1 MLTQPEWKVLDF
13 SQFSATYSSD
23 ISCIVPVPVSQ
34 LVRFDRFE
42 LDLRAGEL
50 RKGGIRIRLQE
61 QPLQVLQAL
70 LEKPGELVTCE
81 ELQKRIWP
89 ADTFVDFDH
98 GLHAAVNRLRTA
110 LSDSAE
116 RPRYVET
123 VSRRGYRF
131 IGKVDT
137 SDEPAPAPHN
147 TNNDSKP
154 KPKRRVWN
162 SWTGMLGGFMAA
174 IAIAAGLFAGN
185 VYGLKDWLLG
195 RQHTQSFH
203 SLAVLPLEN
212 LSGDPKEDPFV
223 DGMTEELITQLSR
236 LGNLKVIS
244 RTSIMQYKG
253 TKKSLRQIAA
263 ELNVDAVIEGAVQL
277 AGSHVRITAQLV
289 NGATDQHI
297 WAEAYD
303 RELSNVLIMQSEVAG
318 DIAKQIDLEL
328 TPQQQLRLKTSAHPV
343 NPEAYQAYLL
353 GRYYW
358 NMRTGEGLAKA
369 GQYFGDAI
377 QKDPNFALAYSGQ
390 ADYFAYLTVLGG
402 PEIMKPRDAM
412 SRARTAAAKAL
423 QLDDSLAEAH
433 ASMGNILHNYD
444 WNWTAAEGEYKR
456 AIELNPN
463 YAMAHHL
470 YAHLL
475 IETGRQQ
482 ESLAEAQRALE
493 LDPYSP
499 FVNNGLARQYYL
511 SRQYDKAAEQCLIGL
526 QINPSYFPA
535 RIQLALAY
543 EQTGKLPQ
551 AISEL
556 EQAAGLM
563 AGGGVPGTAQPPV
576 DVPVV
581 HALLGHAYAVSGR
594 KADALKELSKLQAA
608 ATKRYIPPSYF
619 ALLWMGVGDN
629 KQALTWLERGYKD
642 RSEHMLYLG
651 LEPLVDPLRVDP
663 RFVSLLKQVGLH

>member
-1 MLTQPEWKVLDF
+1 
-13 SQFSATYSSD
+13 
-23 ISCIVPVPVSQ
+23 VPVPVSQ

-70 LEKPGELVTCE
+70 LEKPGEVVTCE

-98 GLHAAVNRLRTA
+98 GLHAAVNKLRTA
-110 LSDSAE
+110 LSDPAI

-123 VSRRGYRF
+123 VQRRGYRF
-131 IGKVDT
+131 IGKVEG
-137 SDEPAPAPHN
+137 SDEPISVQPPPIHDP
-147 TNNDSKP
+147 TP
-154 KPKRRVWN
+154 KPGRRFWN
-162 SWTGMLGGFMAA
+162 SWTGMMGGFMGA
-174 IAIAAGLFAGN
+174 IAIAALLIAGN
-185 VYGLKDWLLG
+185 VYGLRDWLFSG
-195 RQHTQSFH
+195 ASPHSFR

-212 LSGDPKEDPFV
+212 LSGDPKQDYFA
-223 DGMTEELITQLSR
+223 DGMTEELITQVSKF
-236 LGNLKVIS
+236 GNLKVIS
-244 RTSIMQYKG
+244 RTSVMQYKG
-253 TKKSLRQIAA
+253 SKKTLPQIAS
-263 ELNVDAVIEGAVQL
+263 ELHVDAVVEGAVQL
-277 AGSHVRITAQLV
+277 VDNRVRITAQLV
-289 NGATDQHI
+289 DGATDEHI
-297 WAEAYD
+297 WADRYD
-303 RELSNVLIMQSEVAG
+303 RELSNVLLLQTEVAA

-328 TPQQQLRLKTSAHPV
+328 TPQQQLRLKAGAHPV
-343 NPEAYQAYLL
+343 NPDAYQSYLL

-358 NMRTGEGLAKA
+358 NMRTGAGLAQA
-369 GQYFGDAI
+369 GQYFADAI
-377 QKDPNFALAYSGQ
+377 RKDPNFALAYSGQ

-402 PEIMKPRDAM
+402 PEILKPRDAM
-412 SRARTAAAKAL
+412 AQARTAATKAL
-423 QLDDSLAEAH
+423 KLDDSLAEAH

-444 WNWTAAEGEYKR
+444 WNWDAAEREYKK

-475 IETGRQQ
+475 IETGRKEQ
-482 ESLAEAQRALE
+482 SLAEAHRALE

-511 SRQYDKAAEQCLIGL
+511 SRDYEKAAAQCLIGL
-526 QINPSYFPA
+526 QLSPEYFPA

-563 AGGGVPGTAQPPV
+563 AANGAPINSTQPPL
-576 DVPVV
+576 DIPVV

-594 KADALKELSKLQAA
+594 TKDARHELSKLEAA
-608 ATKRYIPPSYF
+608 AAERYIPPSYF
-619 ALLWMGVGDN
+619 AILWMGLGDH
-629 KQALTWLERGYKD
+629 KQAMVWLDRGYKD

-651 LEPLVDPLRVDP
+651 LEPLVDPLRADSH
-663 RFVSLLKQVGLH
+663 FVSLLKQVGLPELPSRH

>member
-1 MLTQPEWKVLDF
+1 MTLP
-13 SQFSATYSSD
+13 
-23 ISCIVPVPVSQ
+23 ISVAQ

-70 LEKPGELVTCE
+70 LEKPGQLVTCE
-81 ELQKRIWP
+81 DLQKRIWP

-131 IGKVDT
+131 IGKVDN
-137 SDEPAPAPHN
+137 SDETIRTQPGVIHPP
-147 TNNDSKP
+147 TP
-154 KPKRRVWN
+154 KPYRRLWN
-162 SWTGMLGGFMAA
+162 SWTGMFGGFLGAV
-174 IAIAAGLFAGN
+174 AIAALLVAGN
-185 VYGLKDWLLG
+185 VYGLRDWLFG
-195 RQHTQSFH
+195 RLKPHSFR

-212 LSGDPKEDPFV
+212 LSRDPKQDYFA
-223 DGMTEELITQLSR
+223 DGMTEQLITELSKV
-236 LGNLKVIS
+236 GNLKVIS
-244 RTSIMQYKG
+244 RTSVMQYKG
-253 TKKSLRQIAA
+253 SKKSLPRIAA
-263 ELNVDAVIEGAVQL
+263 ELHVDAVVEGAVQL
-277 AGSHVRITAQLV
+277 VDNRVRVTAQLV
-289 NGATDQHI
+289 DGETDEHI
-297 WAEAYD
+297 WADIYD
-303 RELSNVLIMQSEVAG
+303 RELSNVLLLQSEVAG

-343 NPEAYQAYLL
+343 NPDAYQSYLL

-369 GQYFGDAI
+369 GQYFADAI

-412 SRARTAAAKAL
+412 SQARTAASKAL

-444 WNWTAAEGEYKR
+444 WNWAAAEKEYKR

-475 IETGRQQ
+475 IETGRTQ
-482 ESLAEAQRALE
+482 ESLAEAHRALG

-499 FVNNGLARQYYL
+499 FINNGLARQYYL
-511 SRQYDKAAEQCLIGL
+511 SRQYDKAAAQCLIGL

-543 EQTGKLPQ
+543 EQTGKLQQ
-551 AISEL
+551 AIVEL
-556 EQAAGLM
+556 EQVAGLM
-563 AGGGVPGTAQPPV
+563 TGSGVPANAGQPLI

-594 KADALKELSKLQAA
+594 KADALKQLSKLQS
-608 ATKRYIPPSYF
+608 ATTRRYIPPSYF
-619 ALLWMGVGDN
+619 AIIWMGLGN
-629 KQALTWLERGYKD
+629 NQQALTWLNQGYED

-651 LEPLVDPLRVDP
+651 LEPLIDPIRSDP
-663 RFVSLLKQVGLH
+663 RFSVLLKKIGLLRL

>member
-1 MLTQPEWKVLDF
+1 
-13 SQFSATYSSD
+13 
-23 ISCIVPVPVSQ
+23 VPVPVSQ
-34 LVRFDRFE
+34 LIRFDRFE
-42 LDLRAGEL
+42 LDLRTGEL

-70 LEKPGELVTCE
+70 LERPSELVTCE

-131 IGKVDT
+131 IGKVD
-137 SDEPAPAPHN
+137 SFDDPEPVRRRI
-147 TNNDSKP
+147 NNDP
-154 KPKRRVWN
+154 TPEPRPKRRIWN
-162 SWTGMLGGFMAA
+162 SWTGLLGGFLAA
-174 IAIAAGLFAGN
+174 IVIAASLVAGN
-185 VYGLKDWLLG
+185 AYGLRDWLFG
-195 RQHTQSFH
+195 GPAPRAFR

-212 LSGDPKEDPFV
+212 LSGDPKQDYFA
-223 DGMTEELITQLSR
+223 DGMTEELITQVSKF
-236 LGNLKVIS
+236 GNLKVIS
-244 RTSIMQYKG
+244 RTSVMQYKG
-253 TKKSLRQIAA
+253 SKKSLPKIAG
-263 ELNVDAVIEGAVQL
+263 ELHVDAVVEGAVQL
-277 AGSHVRITAQLV
+277 VDNRIRITAQLV
-289 NGATDQHI
+289 DGASDEHI
-297 WAEAYD
+297 WAETYD
-303 RELSNVLIMQSEVAG
+303 RDLSNVLLLQSEVAA

-328 TPQQQLRLKTSAHPV
+328 TPQQQQRFRASAHPV
-343 NPEAYQAYLL
+343 NPDAYQSYLL

-358 NMRTGEGLAKA
+358 NMRTGAGLAQA
-369 GQYFGDAI
+369 GHYFADAI

-412 SRARTAAAKAL
+412 AQARTAATKAL
-423 QLDDSLAEAH
+423 KLDDSLAEAH

-444 WNWTAAEGEYKR
+444 WNWAAAEGEYKR

-475 IETGRQQ
+475 IETGRKE
-482 ESLAEAQRALE
+482 ESLAEAHRALE

-511 SRQYDKAAEQCLIGL
+511 SRDYAKAAAQCLIGL
-526 QINPSYFPA
+526 QLSPEYFPA

-563 AGGGVPGTAQPPV
+563 AGNGGPANSTKPTL
-576 DVPVV
+576 DIPVV

-594 KADALKELSKLQAA
+594 TIDAHVELSKLQAA

-619 ALLWMGVGDN
+619 ALVWMGLGDN
-629 KQALTWLERGYKD
+629 KQAMIWLDQGYND

-651 LEPLVDPLRVDP
+651 LEPLVDPLRADP
-663 RFVSLLKQVGLH
+663 AFVSLLKQVGLP

>member
-1 MLTQPEWKVLDF
+1 MAITPM
-13 SQFSATYSSD
+13 
-23 ISCIVPVPVSQ
+23 SQ

-50 RKGGIRIRLQE
+50 RKGSIRIRLQE

-116 RPRYVET
+116 HPRYVET

-131 IGKVDT
+131 VGKVEA
-137 SDEPAPAPHN
+137 SDEPILVQRQPISVP
-147 TNNDSKP
+147 TP
-154 KPKRRVWN
+154 KPSRQVWN
-162 SWTGMLGGFMAA
+162 SWTGMLGGFAAA
-174 IAIAAGLFAGN
+174 IAIVVGLIAGN
-185 VYGLKDWLLG
+185 VYGLKDWIFK
-195 RQHTQSFH
+195 TTTPNSFR

-212 LSGDPKEDPFV
+212 LSGDAKQDPFA
-223 DGMTEELITQLSR
+223 DEMTEELITQVSK
-236 LGNLKVIS
+236 LGNLRVIS
-244 RTSIMQYKG
+244 RTSMMQYKG
-253 TKKSLRQIAA
+253 TKKSLPQIAS
-263 ELNVDAVIEGAVQL
+263 ELRVDAVVEGAVEL
-277 AGSHVRITAQLV
+277 VGNRVRITAQLR
-289 NGATDQHI
+289 NGVSDEQVWTDT
-297 WAEAYD
+297 YD
-303 RELSNVLIMQSEVAG
+303 RELSDILLLQTEVAR
-318 DIAKQIDLEL
+318 DIAKQIDLQL
-328 TPQQQLRLKTSAHPV
+328 TPQQQQRIQAGARPV
-343 NPEAYQAYLL
+343 NPDAYQSYLL

-369 GQYFGDAI
+369 GQYFADAI

-402 PEIMKPRDAM
+402 PEVMKPRDGM
-412 SRARTAAAKAL
+412 SRARIAAAKAL
-423 QLDDSLAEAH
+423 QLDNSLAEAH

-444 WNWTAAEGEYKR
+444 WNWAAAEEEYKR
-456 AIELNPN
+456 AIDLNPN
-463 YAMAHHL
+463 YAVAHHL

-475 IETGRQQ
+475 IETGRTQ
-482 ESLAEAQRALE
+482 ESLAEAHRALE

-499 FVNNGLARQYYL
+499 FVNNGMARQYYL
-511 SRQYDKAAEQCLIGL
+511 SRQYEKAAAQCLIGL

-543 EQTGKLPQ
+543 EQTGKMPQ
-551 AISEL
+551 AIAEL
-556 EQAAGLM
+556 EQAAGLIP
-563 AGGGVPGTAQPPV
+563 GDNVPANTAQSPM

-581 HALLGHAYAVSGR
+581 HALLGYAYAVSGR
-594 KADALKELSKLQAA
+594 KADALKQLSTLQEAA
-608 ATKRYIPPSYF
+608 GKRYIPPSYF
-619 ALLWMGVGDN
+619 ALLWMGLGDN
-629 KQALTWLERGYKD
+629 KQALTWLEHGYKD

-651 LEPLVDPLRVDP
+651 LEPLVDPLRSDP
-663 RFVSLLKQVGLH
+663 RFALLLKKVGLP

>member
-1 MLTQPEWKVLDF
+1 
-13 SQFSATYSSD
+13 
-23 ISCIVPVPVSQ
+23 VPFPVSQ

-98 GLHAAVNRLRTA
+98 GLHAAVNKLRTA
-110 LSDSAE
+110 LSDPAI

-131 IGKVDT
+131 IGKVET
-137 SDEPAPAPHN
+137 SEEPIPVQPQPIHVP
-147 TNNDSKP
+147 TP
-154 KPKRRVWN
+154 KPSRRVWN
-162 SWTGMLGGFMAA
+162 SWTGMIGGFMAA
-174 IAIAAGLFAGN
+174 FVIAASLVAGN
-185 VYGLKDWLLG
+185 VYGLKDWLFG
-195 RQHTQSFH
+195 GAKPHAFR

-212 LSGDPKEDPFV
+212 LSGDPKQDYFA
-223 DGMTEELITQLSR
+223 DGMTEELITQVSKF
-236 LGNLKVIS
+236 GDLKVIS
-244 RTSIMQYKG
+244 RTSVMQYKG
-253 TKKSLRQIAA
+253 SKKSLPKIAG
-263 ELNVDAVIEGAVQL
+263 ELHVDAVVEGAVQL
-277 AGSHVRITAQLV
+277 VDNRVRITAQLV
-289 NGATDQHI
+289 DGATDEHI
-297 WAEAYD
+297 WADRYD
-303 RELSNVLIMQSEVAG
+303 RELSNVLLLQGEVAT
-318 DIAKQIDLEL
+318 DIAKHIDLEL
-328 TPQQQLRLKTSAHPV
+328 TPQQQQRLKSSAHPV
-343 NPEAYQAYLL
+343 NPEAYQSYLL

-369 GQYFGDAI
+369 GQYFADAI

-402 PEIMKPRDAM
+402 PEIMKPQDAM

-444 WNWTAAEGEYKR
+444 WNWVAAEGEYKR

-475 IETGRQQ
+475 IQTGRTQ
-482 ESLAEAQRALE
+482 ESIEEAHRALE

-511 SRQYDKAAEQCLIGL
+511 SRQYDKAAAQCLIGL

-551 AISEL
+551 AIAEL

-563 AGGGVPGTAQPPV
+563 AAGGGSSNTAQPAI

-594 KADALKELSKLQAA
+594 KADALKELGKLQAA
-608 ATKRYIPPSYF
+608 SAKRYIPPSYF
-619 ALLWMGVGDN
+619 AIVWMGLGDHN
-629 KQALTWLERGYKD
+629 QAITWLDRGYKD

-651 LEPLVDPLRVDP
+651 LEPLVDPIRSDP
-663 RFVSLLKQVGLH
+663 RFALLLKNVGLPSKA

>member
-1 MLTQPEWKVLDF
+1 MPL
-13 SQFSATYSSD
+13 
-23 ISCIVPVPVSQ
+23 PVSQ

-50 RKGGIRIRLQE
+50 RKNGIRIRLQE

-70 LEKPGELVTCE
+70 LENPGEVITRE
-81 ELQKRIWP
+81 ELQKKIWP

-110 LSDSAE
+110 LSDSADH
-116 RPRYVET
+116 PRYVET
-123 VSRRGYRF
+123 VGRRGYRF
-131 IGKVDT
+131 I
-137 SDEPAPAPHN
+137 
-147 TNNDSKP
+147 SKLESEDQPPPLKRESTKSPTP
-154 KPKRRVWN
+154 KSTPRFWN
-162 SWTGMLGGFMAA
+162 SWTGMVGGFLGAL
-174 IAIAAGLFAGN
+174 AIAASLVVGN

-195 RQHTQSFH
+195 TTKAPSFQ

-212 LSGDPKEDPFV
+212 LSGDPKQDPFV

-244 RTSIMQYKG
+244 RTSIMQYKS
-253 TKKSLRQIAA
+253 TKKSLRQIAG
-263 ELNVDAVIEGAVQL
+263 ELHVEAVVEGAVQL
-277 AGSHVRITAQLV
+277 AGNRVRITAQLV
-289 NGATDQHI
+289 NGATDEHI
-297 WAEAYD
+297 WAETYD
-303 RELSNVLIMQSEVAG
+303 RELSNILIIQSEVAA

-328 TPQQQLRLKTSAHPV
+328 TPQQQQRLQASAHPV
-343 NPEAYQAYLL
+343 NPDAYQAYLL

-358 NMRTGEGLAKA
+358 NMRSGQGLALA
-369 GQYFGDAI
+369 GKYFADAI
-377 QKDPNFALAYSGQ
+377 QKDPNFALAYAGE

-402 PEIMKPRDAM
+402 PEILKPSDAM
-412 SRARTAAAKAL
+412 AKARTAAARAL
-423 QLDDSLAEAH
+423 QLDNSLAEAH
-433 ASMGNILHNYD
+433 AAMGNILHNYD
-444 WNWTAAEGEYKR
+444 WNWAAAEGEYKK

-475 IETGRQQ
+475 IETGRKE
-482 ESLAEAQRALE
+482 ESLAEAHRALD

-511 SRQYDKAAEQCLIGL
+511 SREYQKAAAQCLIGL
-526 QINPSYFPA
+526 QISPEYFPA

-543 EQTGKLPQ
+543 EKTGKLPE

-563 AGGGVPGTAQPPV
+563 ASGVAPNSTAPPI

-581 HALLGHAYAVSGR
+581 HALLAHAYAVSGR
-594 KADALKELSKLQAA
+594 KSDALKELSKLQAA
-608 ATKRYIPPSYF
+608 AAKRYIPPSYF
-619 ALLWMGVGDN
+619 AIVWMGLGDHE
-629 KQALTWLERGYKD
+629 QAINWLGRGYKD

-651 LEPLVDPLRVDP
+651 LEPLVDPLRSDP
-663 RFVSLLKQVGLH
+663 GFVALLKKLDLP

>member
-1 MLTQPEWKVLDF
+1 
-13 SQFSATYSSD
+13 
-23 ISCIVPVPVSQ
+23 VPVPVSQ
-34 LVRFDRFE
+34 LIRFDRFE
-42 LDLRAGEL
+42 LDLRSGEL

-70 LEKPGELVTCE
+70 LERPGELVTCE

-131 IGKVDT
+131 IGKVD
-137 SDEPAPAPHN
+137 SFDDPEPVRRRI
-147 TNNDSKP
+147 NNDP
-154 KPKRRVWN
+154 TPEPRPKRRIWN
-162 SWTGMLGGFMAA
+162 SWTGLLGGFLAA
-174 IAIAAGLFAGN
+174 IVIAASLVAGN
-185 VYGLKDWLLG
+185 AYGLRDWLFG
-195 RQHTQSFH
+195 GPAPRAFR

-212 LSGDPKEDPFV
+212 LSGDPKQDYFA
-223 DGMTEELITQLSR
+223 DGMTEELITQVSKF
-236 LGNLKVIS
+236 GNLKVIS
-244 RTSIMQYKG
+244 RTSVMQYKG
-253 TKKSLRQIAA
+253 SKKSLPKIAG
-263 ELNVDAVIEGAVQL
+263 ELHVDAVVEGAVQL
-277 AGSHVRITAQLV
+277 VDNRIRITAQLV
-289 NGATDQHI
+289 DGASDEHI
-297 WAEAYD
+297 WAETYD
-303 RELSNVLIMQSEVAG
+303 RDLSNVLLLQSEVAA

-328 TPQQQLRLKTSAHPV
+328 TPQQQQRFRASAHPV
-343 NPEAYQAYLL
+343 NPDAYQSYLL

-358 NMRTGEGLAKA
+358 NMRTGAGLAQA
-369 GQYFGDAI
+369 GHYFADAI

-412 SRARTAAAKAL
+412 AQARTAATKAL
-423 QLDDSLAEAH
+423 KLDDSLAEAH

-444 WNWTAAEGEYKR
+444 WNWAAAEGEYKR

-475 IETGRQQ
+475 IETGRKE
-482 ESLAEAQRALE
+482 ESLAEAHRALE

-511 SRQYDKAAEQCLIGL
+511 SRDYAKAAAQCLIGL
-526 QINPSYFPA
+526 QLSPEYFPA

-563 AGGGVPGTAQPPV
+563 AGNGGPANSTKPTL
-576 DVPVV
+576 DIPVV

-594 KADALKELSKLQAA
+594 TIDAHVELSKLQAA

-619 ALLWMGVGDN
+619 ALVWMGLGDN
-629 KQALTWLERGYKD
+629 KQAMIWLDQGYND

-651 LEPLVDPLRVDP
+651 LEPLVDPLRADP
-663 RFVSLLKQVGLH
+663 AFVSLLKQVGLP

>member
-1 MLTQPEWKVLDF
+1 LP
-13 SQFSATYSSD
+13 
-23 ISCIVPVPVSQ
+23 IPVSQ

-50 RKGGIRIRLQE
+50 RKGGLRIRLQE
-61 QPLQVLQAL
+61 QPLLVLQAL

-81 ELQKRIWP
+81 ELQNKIWP

-131 IGKVDT
+131 IGKVEN
-137 SDEPAPAPHN
+137 SDELIRVPPRLIHLP
-147 TNNDSKP
+147 TP
-154 KPKRRVWN
+154 KPNLRLWN
-162 SWTGMLGGFMAA
+162 SWTGMFGGFLGAV
-174 IAIAAGLFAGN
+174 AIAALLVAGN
-185 VYGLKDWLLG
+185 VYGLRDWLFG
-195 RQHTQSFH
+195 SAKPHSFR

-212 LSGDPKEDPFV
+212 LSGDPKQDYFA
-223 DGMTEELITQLSR
+223 DGMTEELITQVSKFA
-236 LGNLKVIS
+236 NLKVIS
-244 RTSIMQYKG
+244 RTSVMQYKG
-253 TKKSLRQIAA
+253 SKKSLPRIAA
-263 ELNVDAVIEGAVQL
+263 ELHVDAVVEGAVQL
-277 AGSHVRITAQLV
+277 VDNRVRVTAQLV
-289 NGATDQHI
+289 DGATDEHI
-297 WAEAYD
+297 WADIYD
-303 RELSNVLIMQSEVAG
+303 RELSNVLLLQSEVAG

-328 TPQQQLRLKTSAHPV
+328 TPQQQLRLKASAHPV
-343 NPEAYQAYLL
+343 NPDAYQSYLL

-358 NMRTGEGLAKA
+358 NMRTGEGLAMA
-369 GQYFGDAI
+369 GKYFADAI

-412 SRARTAAAKAL
+412 SQARTAASKAL

-444 WNWTAAEGEYKR
+444 WNWAAAEKEYKR

-475 IETGRQQ
+475 IETGRTQ
-482 ESLAEAQRALE
+482 ESLAEAHRALG

-511 SRQYDKAAEQCLIGL
+511 SRQYDKAAAQCLIGL

-543 EQTGKLPQ
+543 EQTGKLQQ
-551 AISEL
+551 AIVEL
-556 EQAAGLM
+556 EQVAGQM
-563 AGGGVPGTAQPPV
+563 AGSGVPANAGQPPI

-594 KADALKELSKLQAA
+594 KADALKELSKLQS
-608 ATKRYIPPSYF
+608 ATKRRYIPPSYF
-619 ALLWMGVGDN
+619 AIIWMGLGDN
-629 KQALTWLERGYKD
+629 KQALTWLDQGYED

-651 LEPLVDPLRVDP
+651 LEPLIDPIRSDP
-663 RFVSLLKQVGLH
+663 RFTMLLKKVGLLRL

>member
-1 MLTQPEWKVLDF
+1 MTP
-13 SQFSATYSSD
+13 T
-23 ISCIVPVPVSQ
+23 PVSQ

-50 RKGGIRIRLQE
+50 RKGGIRTRLQE

-70 LEKPGELVTCE
+70 LEKPGQVVTCE

-110 LSDSAE
+110 LNDSAD

-123 VSRRGYRF
+123 VGRRGYRF
-131 IGKVDT
+131 IGKVD
-137 SDEPAPAPHN
+137 SFDESAPAPRKI
-147 TNNDSKP
+147 NNDSTA

-162 SWTGMLGGFMAA
+162 SWTGMIGGFLAA
-174 IAIAAGLFAGN
+174 IAIAASLVAGN
-185 VYGLKDWLLG
+185 VYGLKDWLFG
-195 RQHTQSFH
+195 SAKPHPFR

-212 LSGDPKEDPFV
+212 LSGDPKQDYFA
-223 DGMTEELITQLSR
+223 DGMTEELITQVSKF
-236 LGNLKVIS
+236 GNLKVIS
-244 RTSIMQYKG
+244 RTSVMQYKG
-253 TKKSLRQIAA
+253 SKKSLPRIAS
-263 ELNVDAVIEGAVQL
+263 ELHVDAVVEGAVQL
-277 AGSHVRITAQLV
+277 VDNRVRITAQLV
-289 NGATDQHI
+289 DGATDEHI
-297 WAEAYD
+297 WADRYD
-303 RELSNVLIMQSEVAG
+303 RELSNVLLLQSEVAG

-328 TPQQQLRLKTSAHPV
+328 TPQQQLRLKTGAHPV
-343 NPEAYQAYLL
+343 NPEAYQSYLL

-358 NMRTGEGLAKA
+358 NTRTGEGLAKA
-369 GQYFGDAI
+369 GQYFADAI
-377 QKDPNFALAYSGQ
+377 QKDPNLALAYSGQ

-475 IETGRQQ
+475 IETGRTQ
-482 ESLAEAQRALE
+482 ESLQEAHRALE

-511 SRQYDKAAEQCLIGL
+511 SRQYEKAAAQCLIGL

-551 AISEL
+551 AIAEL
-556 EQAAGLM
+556 EQVAGLM
-563 AGGGVPGTAQPPV
+563 ASGDGHPNTAPPPM

-581 HALLGHAYAVSGR
+581 HALLGHAYAVLGR
-594 KADALKELSKLQAA
+594 KADATKELSKLQAA
-608 ATKRYIPPSYF
+608 AAKRYVPPSYF
-619 ALLWMGVGDN
+619 ALVWMGLGDN

-642 RSEHMLYLG
+642 RSEHLLYLG
-651 LEPLVDPLRVDP
+651 LEPLVDPLRADP
-663 RFVSLLKQVGLH
+663 GFVSLLKQVGLP

>member
-1 MLTQPEWKVLDF
+1 LP
-13 SQFSATYSSD
+13 
-23 ISCIVPVPVSQ
+23 IPVSQ

-50 RKGGIRIRLQE
+50 RKGGLRIRLQE
-61 QPLQVLQAL
+61 QPLLVLQAL

-81 ELQKRIWP
+81 ELQNKIWP

-131 IGKVDT
+131 IGKVEN
-137 SDEPAPAPHN
+137 SDELIGVPPRLIRPP
-147 TNNDSKP
+147 TP
-154 KPKRRVWN
+154 KPNRRIWN
-162 SWTGMLGGFMAA
+162 SWTGMFGGFLGAV
-174 IAIAAGLFAGN
+174 AIAALLVAGN
-185 VYGLKDWLLG
+185 VYGLRDWLFG
-195 RQHTQSFH
+195 SAKPHSFR

-212 LSGDPKEDPFV
+212 LSGDPKQDYFA
-223 DGMTEELITQLSR
+223 DGMTEELITQVSKFA
-236 LGNLKVIS
+236 NLKVIS
-244 RTSIMQYKG
+244 RTSVMQYKG
-253 TKKSLRQIAA
+253 SKKSLPRIAA
-263 ELNVDAVIEGAVQL
+263 ELHVDAVVEGAVQL
-277 AGSHVRITAQLV
+277 ADKRVRVTAQLV
-289 NGATDQHI
+289 DGATDEHI
-297 WAEAYD
+297 WADIYD
-303 RELSNVLIMQSEVAG
+303 RELSNVLLLQSEVAR

-328 TPQQQLRLKTSAHPV
+328 TPQQQLRLKASAHPV
-343 NPEAYQAYLL
+343 NPDAYQSYLL

-358 NMRTGEGLAKA
+358 NMRTGEGLAMA
-369 GQYFGDAI
+369 GKYFADAI
-377 QKDPNFALAYSGQ
+377 QKDPNFALAYSGL
-390 ADYFAYLTVLGG
+390 ADYFAYLAVLGG

-412 SRARTAAAKAL
+412 SQARTAASKAL

-444 WNWTAAEGEYKR
+444 WNWSAAEQEYKR

-475 IETGRQQ
+475 IETGRTQ
-482 ESLAEAQRALE
+482 ESLAEAHRALG

-511 SRQYDKAAEQCLIGL
+511 SRQYDKAAAQCLIGL

-535 RIQLALAY
+535 RIQLALVY
-543 EQTGKLPQ
+543 EQTGKLQQ
-551 AISEL
+551 AIAEL
-556 EQAAGLM
+556 EQVAGQM
-563 AGGGVPGTAQPPV
+563 AGSGVPANAGQRAI

-594 KADALKELSKLQAA
+594 KADALKELSKLQS
-608 ATKRYIPPSYF
+608 ATKRRYIPPSYL
-619 ALLWMGVGDN
+619 AIIWMGLGDN
-629 KQALTWLERGYKD
+629 KQALTWLDHGYED

-651 LEPLVDPLRVDP
+651 LEPLIDPIRSDP
-663 RFVSLLKQVGLH
+663 RFTVLLKKVGLLRL

>member
-1 MLTQPEWKVLDF
+1 
-13 SQFSATYSSD
+13 
-23 ISCIVPVPVSQ
+23 VSQ
-34 LVRFDRFE
+34 LIRFDRFE
-42 LDLRAGEL
+42 LDLRSGEL

-70 LEKPGELVTCE
+70 LERPGELVTCE

-131 IGKVDT
+131 IGKVD
-137 SDEPAPAPHN
+137 SFDDPEPVRRRI
-147 TNNDSKP
+147 NNDP
-154 KPKRRVWN
+154 TPEPRPKRRIWN
-162 SWTGMLGGFMAA
+162 SWTGLLGGFLAA
-174 IAIAAGLFAGN
+174 IVIAASLVAGN
-185 VYGLKDWLLG
+185 AYGLRDWLFG
-195 RQHTQSFH
+195 GPAPRAFR

-212 LSGDPKEDPFV
+212 LSGDPKQDYFA
-223 DGMTEELITQLSR
+223 DGMTEELITQVSKF
-236 LGNLKVIS
+236 GNLKVIS
-244 RTSIMQYKG
+244 RTSVMQYKG
-253 TKKSLRQIAA
+253 SKKSLPKIAG
-263 ELNVDAVIEGAVQL
+263 ELHVDAVVEGAVQL
-277 AGSHVRITAQLV
+277 VDNRIRITAQLV
-289 NGATDQHI
+289 DGASDEHI
-297 WAEAYD
+297 WAETYD
-303 RELSNVLIMQSEVAG
+303 RDLSNVLLLQSEVAA

-328 TPQQQLRLKTSAHPV
+328 TPQQQQRFRASAHPV
-343 NPEAYQAYLL
+343 NPDAYQSYLL

-358 NMRTGEGLAKA
+358 NMRTGAGLAQA
-369 GQYFGDAI
+369 GHYFADAI

-412 SRARTAAAKAL
+412 AQARTAATKAL
-423 QLDDSLAEAH
+423 KLDDSLAEAH

-444 WNWTAAEGEYKR
+444 WNWAAAEGEYKR

-475 IETGRQQ
+475 IETGRKE
-482 ESLAEAQRALE
+482 ESLAEAHRALE

-511 SRQYDKAAEQCLIGL
+511 SRDYAKAAAQCLIGL
-526 QINPSYFPA
+526 QLSPEYFPA

-563 AGGGVPGTAQPPV
+563 AGNGGPANSTKPTL
-576 DVPVV
+576 DIPVV

-594 KADALKELSKLQAA
+594 TIDAHVELSKLQAA

-619 ALLWMGVGDN
+619 ALVWMGLGDN
-629 KQALTWLERGYKD
+629 KQAMIWLDQGYND

-651 LEPLVDPLRVDP
+651 LEPLVDPLRADP
-663 RFVSLLKQVGLH
+663 AFVSLLKQVGLP

>member
-1 MLTQPEWKVLDF
+1 M
-13 SQFSATYSSD
+13 AT
-23 ISCIVPVPVSQ
+23 PPVSQ

-50 RKGGIRIRLQE
+50 RKGGTRIRLQE

-70 LEKPGELVTCE
+70 LEKPGQVITCE

-131 IGKVDT
+131 IGNVEP
-137 SDEPAPAPHN
+137 SDHPPPTPPVLTNPPIRKPAP
-147 TNNDSKP
+147 
-154 KPKRRVWN
+154 RFWN
-162 SWTGMLGGFMAA
+162 SWTGMLGGFGAA
-174 IAIAAGLFAGN
+174 LAIAAALVAGN
-185 VYGLKDWLLG
+185 VYGLKDWIFKTPIPHAF
-195 RQHTQSFH
+195 R

-212 LSGDPKEDPFV
+212 LSRDPKQDPFA
-223 DGMTEELITQLSR
+223 DEMTEELITQVSK
-236 LGNLKVIS
+236 LGNLRVIS
-244 RTSIMQYKG
+244 RTSMMQYKE
-253 TKKSLRQIAA
+253 TKKSLPQIAS
-263 ELNVDAVIEGAVQL
+263 ELRVDAVVEGAVEL
-277 AGSHVRITAQLV
+277 IGNRVRITAQLR
-289 NGATDQHI
+289 NGASDEQIWTDT
-297 WAEAYD
+297 YD
-303 RELSNVLIMQSEVAG
+303 RELSDILLLQREVAG
-318 DIAKQIDLEL
+318 DIAKQIDLQL
-328 TPQQQLRLKTSAHPV
+328 TPQQQQRLHAGAHPV
-343 NPEAYQAYLL
+343 NPEAYQSYLL

-358 NMRTGEGLAKA
+358 NMRTGPGLAKA
-369 GQYFGDAI
+369 GQYFAEAI
-377 QKDPNFALAYSGQ
+377 QKDPKFALAYSGQ

-402 PEIMKPRDAM
+402 PEILKPRDAM
-412 SRARTAAAKAL
+412 AQARTAAAKAL

-444 WNWTAAEGEYKR
+444 WDWAAAEREYKK
-456 AIELNPN
+456 AIDLNPN

-475 IETGRQQ
+475 IQTGHTQ
-482 ESLAEAQRALE
+482 ESLAEAHRALE

-511 SRQYDKAAEQCLIGL
+511 SRDYEKAAAQCLMGL
-526 QINPSYFPA
+526 QINPAYFPA

-543 EQTGKLPQ
+543 EQTGKLPE

-556 EQAAGLM
+556 EQSAGLI
-563 AGGGVPGTAQPPV
+563 AGSGGPPNSAQPPI

-581 HALLGHAYAVSGR
+581 HALLGHAYAISGR
-594 KADALKELSKLQAA
+594 KSDALKELSKLQAA
-608 ATKRYIPPSYF
+608 AAKRYIPPSYF
-619 ALLWMGVGDN
+619 AILWMGLGDN
-629 KQALTWLERGYKD
+629 KQALTWLDRGYKD

-651 LEPLVDPLRVDP
+651 LEPLVDPLRADP
-663 RFVSLLKQVGLH
+663 RFVSLLKEVGLP